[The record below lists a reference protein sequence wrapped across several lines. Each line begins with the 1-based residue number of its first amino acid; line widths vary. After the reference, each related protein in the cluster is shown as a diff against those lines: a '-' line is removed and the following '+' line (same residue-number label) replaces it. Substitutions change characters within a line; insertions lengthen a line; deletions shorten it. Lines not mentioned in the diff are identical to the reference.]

1 MTGRVHVLA
10 KAPDHPRHQRC
21 LTMLGPWDTLVLT
34 ATALERLAHPEPL
47 HGVRAGRVLALTE
60 SPENLTLPPGCTAVT
75 HAVFVEQVL
84 TAHQPVFW

>member
-21 LTMLGPWDTLVLT
+21 LKMLGARDTLVLT

-47 HGVRAGRVLALTE
+47 EGIQAGRILALTE
-60 SPENLTLPPGCTAVT
+60 APENLTLPPGCTAVT
-75 HAVFVEQVL
+75 HAAFVEQVL
-84 TAHQPVFW
+84 TTHQPIFW